1 MPDFAKTDPYQTPVD
16 VPDEAGVSLPRKL
29 AALAFGV
36 VVAISAAATL
46 SAFLFGILVA
56 VGGRFQTAPVDLSGL
71 TATSTGLA
79 ITLIGFVCIFVI
91 AILLGGFAT
100 RKVLLASQKTL
111 MCEYRRKQLN
121 DLARNF
127 RTEIENSRLLASTAK
142 IGAAVPFVDDVAHQ
156 QRAVKVD

>member
-1 MPDFAKTDPYQTPVD
+1 MLDSAKTDPYQTPVD
-16 VPDEAGVSLPRKL
+16 VPDEAGVSFSRKL

-36 VVAISAAATL
+36 VVAVSAATTL

-79 ITLIGFVCIFVI
+79 ITIIGFVCIVVI

-100 RKVLLASQKTL
+100 RKVLRASQKTL

-121 DLARNF
+121 DLVQDF
-127 RTEIENSRLLASTAK
+127 RAEREKAK
-142 IGAAVPFVDDVAHQ
+142 GAGKTFGT
-156 QRAVKVD
+156 